1 MAKYEFLK
9 ILCLNKMKQ
18 KAKVLVSLLDYRAMA
33 SLKIFDNKKMIWEI
47 DQKRTSKREFL

>member
-33 SLKIFDNKKMIWEI
+33 SLKIFDNKKMI
-47 DQKRTSKREFL
+47 